1 MLTAA
6 TLGDV
11 QTYGDW
17 VYDLALD
24 PTKSSYPTYADGI
37 KTRADFGADARRSV
51 TQQNGELLLFSRG
64 GTVEGW
70 IQYFWIP
77 EERYLQLTAC
87 SIREGTAQALTEL
100 LERLEAR
107 FPGYALYFG
116 FPGENTQATAFL
128 AANGFRC
135 IEDDWNYVFD
145 LGGVVPQAVDAH
157 VVRIGRENYGIFRAL
172 HDQAGEEM
180 YWNSDRIEE
189 HLDEWSIFAYVRTG
203 EGVGTVF
210 LRTDGGL
217 AEIFGLEFAAKKIDV
232 EACRALLAAALAH
245 TKRLGMKYLMFLG
258 EAALR
263 PVLHALGFRCV
274 GRYCCYVRTLPER

>member
-6 TLGDV
+6 TLGDI
-11 QTYGDW
+11 QTYGDF
-17 VYDLALD
+17 VYSLALD

-37 KTRADFGADARRSV
+37 KTRTDFFTQARQGV
-51 TQQNGELLLFSRG
+51 TQREEELLLFSRG

-77 EERYLQLTAC
+77 EDRYLQLTGC
-87 SIREGTAQALTEL
+87 SVREGTEQALAEL
-100 LERLEAR
+100 LERLEER
-107 FPGYALYFG
+107 FPGYALYFS
-116 FPGENTQATAFL
+116 FSGENAQAIAFL
-128 AANGFRC
+128 TENGFAC
-135 IEDDWNYVFD
+135 IEDDWNHVFD
-145 LGGVVPQAVDAH
+145 LDGAVPQAVDAH

-189 HLDEWSIFAYVRTG
+189 HMDEWSIFAYVRAG

-210 LRTDGGL
+210 LRTDGVL
-217 AEIFGLEFAAKKIDV
+217 AEIFGLEFAAGNMDTAV
-232 EACRALLAAALAH
+232 CRALLAGAIAH
-245 TKRLGMKYLMFLG
+245 ARRLGMKHLMFLS